1 MRQNGH
7 IGAGFEYL
15 PEGVSGA
22 RGAWP
27 ALVKCV
33 IGMALL
39 SAISPLGNAAS
50 NGPDLSREKRL
61 DGHHGSSHSQYIV
74 IGFLGGFVAHD
85 EPHHPEIRMIGA
97 LRQEYPKNTFFD
109 LLENRKID
117 EAYKTIVS
125 RLDGDHNGTLSD
137 DEKHQACIGLFG
149 HSWGASAVVELS
161 RKLQRQNI
169 PVRLTVQVDS
179 VAKPFRNDRVIPPNV
194 LQAANFYQTHGLIR
208 GESKIVA
215 ADPSRTTILRN
226 FRLEY
231 KAEPEE
237 CRAFPWHARFF
248 TKPHIEIECDP
259 NVWSRVEALLR
270 GQIAELSNHTESD
283 LTISRSTMGATSYRN
298 GAQQLAADP
307 TPAGEPEIDSASK
320 P

>member
-1 MRQNGH
+1 MRQSGH
-7 IGAGFEYL
+7 LAAGFENWS
-15 PEGVSGA
+15 EGVLSA
-22 RGAWP
+22 RPAGG

-33 IGMALL
+33 VGMAFLC
-39 SAISPLGNAAS
+39 AMSPLGIAAS
-50 NGPDLSREKRL
+50 DGPDLSREKPL
-61 DGHHGSSHSQYIV
+61 SAHQGSSHSQYIV
-74 IGFLGGFVAHD
+74 IGFLGGFVARD
-85 EPHHPEIRMIGA
+85 EPHHPEIRMIEA
-97 LRQEYPKNTFFD
+97 LRQEYPKSTFFD

-117 EAYKTIVS
+117 DAYKAIVN

-179 VAKPFRNDRVIPPNV
+179 VAKPFRNDSVIPANV

-215 ADPSRTTILRN
+215 ADPSRTTILGN

-237 CRAFPWHARFF
+237 CRAFPWRARFF

-259 NVWSRVEALLR
+259 KVWSQVEALLR
-270 GQIAELSNHTESD
+270 GQFFDLSSEHAERDYGKLGMNSV
-283 LTISRSTMGATSYRN
+283 
-298 GAQQLAADP
+298 
-307 TPAGEPEIDSASK
+307 SK
-320 P
+320 R